1 MATGRIP
8 TTANS
13 PLTVK
18 GDLFGYSTTQA
29 RVPVGNDGETLVAD
43 SSTTT
48 GLRYGA
54 NFAAGK
60 NKIINGDFTINQRGF
75 TSNTTTLSFNF
86 DRWFQSNG
94 GTTGTLTVTP
104 QTFTPGAAP
113 IAGYEGSTFLQ
124 GITASGASADT
135 VAVFQH
141 KIEDVRTLAGQ
152 TMTFS
157 FFARAT
163 TGTPK
168 IGLEISQNFGTGG
181 SPSATVMTSLGAVT
195 ISTSWAR
202 YSLTLAVPS
211 ISGKTLG
218 TTNNSF
224 LAANLWLSAGSDNAT
239 RASSIGLQNNTFQ
252 IWGVQVEAGSV
263 ATAFQTATGTL
274 QGELAA
280 CQRYY
285 YRTSTPN
292 AANGYISPAGVA
304 ATTGRFDVSLN
315 APVTMRVGATSI
327 DYANLQVRTAAGSA
341 KTITSATLDAV
352 STTNAQVR
360 WGAATFTVGEVAF
373 LETTTTGGY
382 WGLSAEL

>member
-252 IWGVQVEAGSV
+252 IWGVQVEAGSESV
-263 ATAFQTATGTL
+263 IL
-274 QGELAA
+274 
-280 CQRYY
+280 
-285 YRTSTPN
+285 
-292 AANGYISPAGVA
+292 
-304 ATTGRFDVSLN
+304 
-315 APVTMRVGATSI
+315 
-327 DYANLQVRTAAGSA
+327 
-341 KTITSATLDAV
+341 
-352 STTNAQVR
+352 
-360 WGAATFTVGEVAF
+360 
-373 LETTTTGGY
+373 
-382 WGLSAEL
+382 